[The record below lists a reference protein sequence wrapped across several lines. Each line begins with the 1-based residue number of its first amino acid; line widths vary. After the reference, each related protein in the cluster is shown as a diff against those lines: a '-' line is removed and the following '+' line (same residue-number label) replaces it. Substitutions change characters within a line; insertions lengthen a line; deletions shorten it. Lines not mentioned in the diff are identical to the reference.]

1 MRLRPYGIVLDGR
14 LELGLEVELE
24 HGRITHL
31 GPQTGMPD
39 PYVLSTAFVNA
50 HSHLEYRGMLGKM
63 PSGEYWPW
71 IREITR
77 LKPLQTPEEVAHDCL
92 VAAREN
98 LATGVAAIGEHSDRP
113 CSGAALAKVPL
124 RGVIF
129 QEVITSYMMD
139 TRTERLTEIKAN
151 AEINRASFD
160 GQVLLSPH
168 TAFTVDH
175 LTLAEIG
182 ASGQL
187 FSIHVAETPLESQ
200 FTRDGSGPLGQGDRP
215 SAIGF
220 KPHGKSIVGT
230 LDELGLVRK
239 GAQFVHCCAI
249 EPEDPA
255 LLAERGVTVAHCPRS
270 NITLGCPIAPVRELL
285 DAGVIVGLGLDS
297 AASSGPIDLFAEMRA
312 ALEVSRFRG
321 RPLLAEEVWRMAT
334 EMGAR
339 SIPGLDLPPWH
350 IAVGESPPLIA
361 LDIPGALTVEDLI
374 EQGSSNSVRWIA

>member
-14 LELGLEVELE
+14 LELGLELEVEN
-24 HGRITHL
+24 GQITHL

-39 PYVLSTAFVNA
+39 PYVLSTAFVNV

-77 LKPLQTPEEVAHDCL
+77 LKPLQTPAEVAHDCL

-113 CSGAALAKVPL
+113 YSGAALAKAQL
-124 RGVIF
+124 KGVMF

-139 TRTERLTEIKAN
+139 TRTERLAEIEAN
-151 AEINRASFD
+151 AAINRTAFN
-160 GQVLLSPH
+160 GPVLLSPH

-175 LTLAEIG
+175 QTLAEIG
-182 ASGQL
+182 ASGSP
-187 FSIHVAETPLESQ
+187 FSIHVAETALESQ
-200 FTRDGSGPLGQGDRP
+200 FTRDGSGPLRQGDRP
-215 SAIGF
+215 AAIGF
-220 KPHGKSIVGT
+220 QPHGKSIIGT
-230 LDELGLVRK
+230 LDELGLVRC

-255 LLAERGVTVAHCPRS
+255 VLAERGVTVAHCPRS
-270 NITLGCPIAPVRELL
+270 NVTLGCPIAPIRELL
-285 DAGVIVGLGLDS
+285 DAGVVVGLGLDS
-297 AASSGPIDLFAEMRA
+297 AASSGPIDFFAEMRA
-312 ALEVSRFRG
+312 ALEVSRHRG
-321 RPLLAEEVWRMAT
+321 RPLLAEEVWQMAT

-339 SIPGLDLPPWH
+339 SVPGLELPRWQ
-350 IAVGESPPLIA
+350 IAVGDAPPLIA
-361 LDIPGALTVEDLI
+361 LDIPGALTVEELI
-374 EQGSSNSVRWIA
+374 MQGSPSRVRWIA